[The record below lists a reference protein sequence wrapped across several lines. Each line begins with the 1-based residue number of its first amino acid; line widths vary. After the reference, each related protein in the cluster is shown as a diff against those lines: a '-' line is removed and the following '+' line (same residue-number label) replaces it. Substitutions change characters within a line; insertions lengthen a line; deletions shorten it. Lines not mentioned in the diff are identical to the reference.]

1 MARRERIRERPRV
14 PDVRADEIIDVDADP
29 AEVRRARWRRLA
41 RFGVPLAGVALVVA
55 AIIAVTLYSY
65 RSNRDDALA
74 LSQNLVAAID
84 QRVQTEVEGYLE
96 PAARAVR
103 TLAGMRPEGGLS
115 ASGQPFLE
123 RLAQE
128 LLRDRP
134 QLASLFVGDPQGN
147 FLMVQRS
154 PEGALD
160 TKVILHDG
168 GRRQVT
174 WYRRDDAGQVFA
186 VEEDPADAFD
196 PRTRPWYQG
205 ASAAEDLFWT
215 DLYVFFTAQEPG
227 LTVAHALRGEGGKV
241 LGVAG
246 GDIALAELSSFLA
259 ELELGANG
267 RALIVDGAGRLV
279 AFPDPARIVEG
290 SDGDYRPAQMATIGD
305 PILTEAYDRMRV
317 AGAGRSIVEIDGQR
331 HVVAAAA
338 LAEPAAQDWRLLLV
352 IPEDDLVGFVAAN
365 SQRTLLL
372 SSGIVA
378 LAIGL
383 AGLLAYQGLVAD
395 RNARILRRREQALA
409 AQTAA
414 FDELAATASLLEAGD
429 RDALGRLTETVA
441 RALAARRVG
450 LWQLDA
456 RHGAITCLD
465 CYDQESNGHTSGT
478 DIRRAE
484 CPELLAGLERGEEIA
499 VADAAQ
505 DSRTAGL
512 AGGYLRAV
520 GSRSLLSV
528 PIRRGA
534 VVSGCLWIEDAGATG
549 RQGVEAQSFARTIAQ
564 LVGSRFAPARE
575 PEMARPVAAAA
586 GGVPLEPP
594 AARTLD
600 APATSLRTASLAE
613 ERHRVFL
620 RALRRRGLGEDGM
633 LGTVYPDTTVLVLRF
648 LDDLALAAPAD
659 AEQQVGVVGQ
669 IVGALQE
676 ITRRLEVR
684 YVKIMT
690 NEIVAAEGFDGD
702 GHRAAVALAEA
713 ALALQDECARN
724 FTQAG
729 GRLGYTIGLDT
740 GTVIGCAVGFGQT
753 AYNVWG
759 DAVRVAASLAAS
771 AQPGTTQVSEA
782 AYEQLRDR
790 FVFRRRGGF
799 YLEQVGEMTTYVL
812 RGRL

>member
-1 MARRERIRERPRV
+1 MARRKGIRGRPKV
-14 PDVRADEIIDVDADP
+14 PDVRADEIIDVDVDP
-29 AEVRRARWRRLA
+29 VEARRARWRRLA
-41 RFGVPLAGVALVVA
+41 RFGVPLAGVVLIVA
-55 AIIAVTLYSY
+55 AIIAVTLHSY
-65 RSNRDDALA
+65 RTNRDDALA

-84 QRVQTEVEGYLE
+84 QRVQTEVGGYLE

-103 TLAGMRPEGGLS
+103 TLAGMRPEGGLA
-115 ASGQPFLE
+115 ASGRPLLE
-123 RLAQE
+123 RLART
-128 LLRDRP
+128 LLQDRP

-154 PEGALD
+154 PEGTLD
-160 TKVILHDG
+160 TKLIAHED

-174 WYRRDDAGQVFA
+174 WYRRDATGQVVA
-186 VEEDPADAFD
+186 VEEDPADPFD
-196 PRTRPWYQG
+196 PRTRPWYHG
-205 ASAAEDLFWT
+205 ASAMDGLFWT
-215 DLYVFFTAQEPG
+215 DVYVFFTTQEPG
-227 LTVAHALRGEGGKV
+227 LTVAHAMRGEAGEL
-241 LGVAG
+241 LGIAG
-246 GDIALAELSSFLA
+246 GDITLAELSSFLA
-259 ELELGANG
+259 DLELGANG

-305 PILTEAYDRMRV
+305 PVLVEAYDRTRV

-383 AGLLAYQGLVAD
+383 AGLLAYQGLAAD
-395 RNARILRRREQALA
+395 RNARILRRREQAIA

-429 RDALGRLTETVA
+429 RDALRRLTETVA
-441 RALAARRVG
+441 RTLAARRVG
-450 LWQLDA
+450 LWQLDP
-456 RHGAITCLD
+456 RQGGITCLD
-465 CYDQESNGHTSGT
+465 CYDQESNGHTAGT

-484 CPELLAGLERGEEIA
+484 GPELLAAIERGEEIV

-505 DSRTAGL
+505 DARTAGL
-512 AGGYLRAV
+512 ARGYLGAV
-520 GSRSLLSV
+520 GSRALLSV

-534 VVSGCLWIEDAGATG
+534 VVSGCLWIEDAGAAG
-549 RQGVEAQSFARTIAQ
+549 RQGVEAQSFARTIAH
-564 LVGSRFAPARE
+564 LVGTRFAPASE
-575 PEMARPVAAAA
+575 PEMARPVAATAA
-586 GGVPLEPP
+586 GAAPERSGAWSLE
-594 AARTLD
+594 
-600 APATSLRTASLAE
+600 ATGASLRTASLAD
-613 ERHRVFL
+613 ERHGALL
-620 RALRRRGLGEDGM
+620 RTLRRRGLDEDGL
-633 LGTVYPDTTVLVLRF
+633 LGAVYPDTTVLVLRF
-648 LDDLALAAPAD
+648 LDDLTLAAPAD

-669 IVGALQE
+669 IVSALQE
-676 ITRRLEVR
+676 ITRRHEVR
-684 YVKIMT
+684 YLKIMA
-690 NEIVAAEGFDGD
+690 NQIVAAEGFDGD
-702 GHRAAVALAEA
+702 GQRAAAALAEVALAVHDA
-713 ALALQDECARN
+713 CARG
-724 FTQAG
+724 FAAAG
-729 GRLGYTIGLDT
+729 GRLDYAIGLDT

-771 AQPGTTQVSEA
+771 AQPGTIQVSEA
-782 AYEQLRDR
+782 AYARLRGR
-790 FVFRRRGGF
+790 FVLQRRGGF
-799 YLEQVGEMTTYVL
+799 YIDQVGEMATYAL

>member
-1 MARRERIRERPRV
+1 
-14 PDVRADEIIDVDADP
+14 VRADEIIDVDADP
-29 AEVRRARWRRLA
+29 AELRRARWRRVA
-41 RFGVPLAGVALVVA
+41 RFGVPLAGVALIVA
-55 AIIAVTLYSY
+55 AIIAVTLHSY
-65 RSNRDDALA
+65 RTNRDDAIA
-74 LSQNLVAAID
+74 LSQNLVAALD
-84 QRVQTEVEGYLE
+84 QRVQTEVESYLD

-103 TLAGMRPEGGLS
+103 TLAGMRPAGGLS
-115 ASGQPFLE
+115 ASGRPLLE

-134 QLASLFVGDPQGN
+134 QLASLYVGDPQGN

-160 TKVILHDG
+160 TKLIAHEG

-174 WYRRDDAGQVFA
+174 WHRRDDAGQVVA
-186 VEEDPADAFD
+186 VEEDPADTFD

-205 ASAAEDLFWT
+205 ALAAEDLFWT
-215 DLYVFFTAQEPG
+215 DVYVFFTSQQPG
-227 LTVAHALRGEGGKV
+227 LTVAHAIRGEGGEP

-246 GDIALAELSSFLA
+246 GDITLAELSRFLA

-279 AFPDPARIVEG
+279 AFPDPARIVERSG
-290 SDGDYRPAQMATIGD
+290 DDYRPAQMAALGD

-331 HVVAAAA
+331 HIVAAAA
-338 LAEPAAQDWRLLLV
+338 LAQPAAQDWSLLLV
-352 IPEDDLVGFVAAN
+352 IPEQDLVGFVAAN

-383 AGLLAYQGLVAD
+383 AALLAYQGLVAD
-395 RNARILRRREQALA
+395 RNARILGRREQALA

-414 FDELAATASLLEAGD
+414 LDELATTASLFETND
-429 RDALGRLTETVA
+429 RDALRRLTETVA
-441 RALAARRVG
+441 RALAARRVS

-456 RHGAITCLD
+456 RRDGITCLD
-465 CYDQESNGHTSGT
+465 CYDQESSGHTAGT
-478 DIRRAE
+478 DIRRTE
-484 CPELLAGLERGEEIA
+484 CPELLGALERGEEIA
-499 VADAAQ
+499 VADGAG
-505 DSRTAGL
+505 DPRTAGL
-512 AGGYLRAV
+512 ARGYLRAA
-520 GSRSLLSV
+520 GSRSLLSM
-528 PIRRGA
+528 PIRHGA
-534 VVSGCLWIEDAGATG
+534 VMAGCIWIEDAGAAG
-549 RQGVEAQSFARTIAQ
+549 RQGVEAQSFTRTIAH
-564 LVGSRFAPARE
+564 LIGSHFAPASE
-575 PEMARPVAAAA
+575 PELARPVAAAA
-586 GGVPLEPP
+586 GGAP
-594 AARTLD
+594 AERPGASSLD
-600 APATSLRTASLAE
+600 AAAASLRTASLADA
-613 ERHRVFL
+613 RHRAFL
-620 RALRRRGLGEDGM
+620 RTMRRRGLGENGM
-633 LGTVYPDTTVLVLRF
+633 LGTVCPDTTALVLRF

-659 AEQQVGVVGQ
+659 AEQQVGIVGQ
-669 IVGALQE
+669 IVSALQE

-684 YVKIMT
+684 YLKIMA

-702 GHRAAVALAEA
+702 GQRAAAALAEVALAV
-713 ALALQDECARN
+713 QDACARG
-724 FTQAG
+724 FAGAG
-729 GRLGYTIGLDT
+729 GRLDYAIGLDT

-759 DAVRVAASLAAS
+759 DAVRVAGSLAAS
-771 AQPGTTQVSEA
+771 AQPGTIQVSEA

-812 RGRL
+812 RGPL